1 MNKVSVT
8 TPNGSHLIIEVDDP
22 EVLYK
27 IIGMVTSNDNS
38 SIDIGTD
45 LVREEPISD
54 ASEYYSDV
62 YRIDPVSSNGNGH
75 KSANGHSSSEEHEL
89 IKFCR
94 SSNPMGDMR
103 KVVVVS
109 EAASRYLN
117 EQMVDSDRLAS
128 LFDLV
133 GWQRPHSFIQTL
145 RNAAR
150 SKFRWMERVPGRSGQ
165 YMVTDIGRDISL
177 KGVGEL

>member
-27 IIGMVTSNDNS
+27 IIGMVTSNDS
-38 SIDIGTD
+38 ASIDVGAD
-45 LVREEPISD
+45 LVEARPISNESD
-54 ASEYYSDV
+54 GYSDI
-62 YRIDPVSSNGNGH
+62 YRINPVSSNGNGH
-75 KSANGHSSSEEHEL
+75 KSANGYSSSEEDKL

-94 SSNPMGDMR
+94 SSNPMGDIR
-103 KVVVVS
+103 KVVLVD
-109 EAASRYLN
+109 EAAYRYLN
-117 EQMVDSDRLAS
+117 EQMVDCDRLGY

>member
-8 TPNGSHLIIEVDDP
+8 TPNGSHLIIEVNDP

-27 IIGMVTSNDNS
+27 IIGMVTSNDNPGM
-38 SIDIGTD
+38 DVGTPTVED
-45 LVREEPISD
+45 EHVECATET
-54 ASEYYSDV
+54 YSDS
-62 YRIDPVSSNGNGH
+62 YRINQVYSNGNGH
-75 KSANGHSSSEEHEL
+75 HPVNGHGSSEEHEL

-103 KVVVVS
+103 KVVLVS

-117 EQMVDSDRLAS
+117 EQMVDCDRLGY

-165 YMVTDIGRDISL
+165 YMVTDTGRDILL
-177 KGVGEL
+177 KTVGDL

>member
-54 ASEYYSDV
+54 ASEYY
-62 YRIDPVSSNGNGH
+62 
-75 KSANGHSSSEEHEL
+75 
-89 IKFCR
+89 
-94 SSNPMGDMR
+94 
-103 KVVVVS
+103 
-109 EAASRYLN
+109 
-117 EQMVDSDRLAS
+117 
-128 LFDLV
+128 
-133 GWQRPHSFIQTL
+133 
-145 RNAAR
+145 
-150 SKFRWMERVPGRSGQ
+150 
-165 YMVTDIGRDISL
+165 
-177 KGVGEL
+177 